1 MRRSGPP
8 SAACDSLVSMNIH
21 RPIHHISE
29 PTPHRFTVSEY
40 EALSR
45 ISLDFLDRKFELWDG
60 VIVEMPMDGP
70 LTSRWNG
77 AINRWLQR
85 SLSDDYAVKADQTLV
100 LNDRWAPDPDHHV
113 FPADIREEDLKP
125 ADVLLVIEVAHT
137 TLKTDLGQK
146 AEAYAESGI
155 REYWVIDPAAR
166 CVHVHL
172 LNEQGVYDPPALI
185 GFTDTVTARL
195 IPALTLRLA
204 DLPRITDFGSS
215 EGGAP

>member
-1 MRRSGPP
+1 
-8 SAACDSLVSMNIH
+8 MNIH

-40 EALSR
+40 DALSR

-137 TLKTDLGQK
+137 TLTTDLGQK

-155 REYWVIDPAAR
+155 REYWVINPVAR

-172 LNEQGVYDPPALI
+172 LGDKGSYDTPLLV

-195 IPALTLRLA
+195 IPGLTLRLA
-204 DLPRITDFGSS
+204 DLPRISDSTPNEGSTS
-215 EGGAP
+215 